1 MTMNRPT
8 FADEIV
14 QKMKRQGYG
23 FLLEKFENWR
33 CTFIEPQTKRLFEG
47 TGETELEAIQR
58 AAEYA
63 NAARVRT
70 E

>member
-1 MTMNRPT
+1 MNGQT

-14 QKMKRQGYG
+14 QKMKRKGYG

-33 CTFIEPQTKRLFEG
+33 CTFIEPRTKRLFEG

-58 AAEYA
+58 AAKYA
-63 NAARVRT
+63 NDAKAFPD